1 LSTYDAHSE
10 TDCCGREK
18 HTSYD
23 SIKGRV
29 VDSHQRPRSE
39 SQQASES
46 TQVQSH
52 LLLKSRSDA

>member
-23 SIKGRV
+23 SIKGIV
-29 VDSHQRPRSE
+29 GGQLSE
-39 SQQASES
+39 
-46 TQVQSH
+46 T
-52 LLLKSRSDA
+52 